1 MKKYLGL
8 FITLLA
14 SILSI
19 YVLIEGKYALFNSFL
34 LAVNLSFSIFWI
46 KEIFKE
52 N

>member
-8 FITLLA
+8 FLVLLA
-14 SILSI
+14 CILSI
-19 YVLIEGKYALFNSFL
+19 YGLTERKYALYNSFL
-34 LAVNLSFSIFWI
+34 LAVNLCFSVFWI